1 VLVAF
6 KAGLALAFLL
16 GFILC
21 IEEGLAQSVNAAF
34 QAGLA
39 LTLVSSFL
47 SWSSVKFYIYF

>member
-1 VLVAF
+1 
-6 KAGLALAFLL
+6 L